1 LRTIKEFGLTDDD
14 TEHWRKLNKTN
25 DNYIDKNIILAGS
38 INQYNR
44 EEQNFR
50 RSIYNKSHPA
60 NIAEVI
66 EKKMRST

>member
-44 EEQNFR
+44 EE
-50 RSIYNKSHPA
+50 
-60 NIAEVI
+60 
-66 EKKMRST
+66 